1 MTFRLP
7 NKGYNLN
14 YLVREMGYRPIG
26 FSERGEMNCV
36 RPLGADYPRFHLY
49 LKEEPGLVFNLL
61 NPGKNVIDAR
71 TITGLMFDAVQDA
84 AALGS
89 RKVKYDLLPLHDFIG
104 SDGVC

>member
-49 LKEEPGLVFNLL
+49 LKEEPETLTFNLHL
-61 NPGKNVIDAR
+61 DQKKPSYGGGAHAHSGDYDSEIVREEAERIREIVAR
-71 TITGLMFDAVQDA
+71 A
-84 AALGS
+84 
-89 RKVKYDLLPLHDFIG
+89 
-104 SDGVC
+104 